1 MDAGRTDAGHGADTE
16 RGGEGTRTRTGRPER
31 RRGRPAGRRAAGREV
46 HDAGASRAF
55 DTARP
60 PACRACGVQDR
71 PAHTCPDAPAP
82 TTEFRAGGDVDVD
95 LTV

>member
-1 MDAGRTDAGHGADTE
+1 MQGFQGIRHSATSRMP
-16 RGGEGTRTRTGRPER
+16 GT
-31 RRGRPAGRRAAGREV
+31 
-46 HDAGASRAF
+46 
-55 DTARP
+55 
-60 PACRACGVQDR
+60 GVQDR

>member
-16 RGGEGTRTRTGRPER
+16 RGGGARGPEPDDR
-31 RRGRPAGRRAAGREV
+31 NAGEAALPDG
-46 HDAGASRAF
+46 
-55 DTARP
+55 ARP
-60 PACRACGVQDR
+60 VGRCTMQGFQGIRHSATSRMPGTGVQDR